1 MSASLEAYLARLYLD
16 RDTRAAFVADPRGAA
31 RQAGL
36 NETEAAT
43 LERVDRVGLELTAR
57 SLAAKRTQRTVRR
70 SWAWSFPPAL
80 ALAEVTRATLYFT
93 V

>member
-16 RDTRAAFVADPRGAA
+16 RDARAAFVADPRGAA

-43 LERVDRVGLELTAR
+43 L
-57 SLAAKRTQRTVRR
+57 
-70 SWAWSFPPAL
+70 
-80 ALAEVTRATLYFT
+80 
-93 V
+93 

>member
-16 RDTRAAFVADPRGAA
+16 RDARDAFVADPRGAA
-31 RQAGL
+31 HRAGL
-36 NETEAAT
+36 NEAEVAT

-70 SWAWSFPPAL
+70 SWLGRFLRRWRWP
-80 ALAEVTRATLYFT
+80 R
-93 V
+93 

>member
-16 RDTRAAFVADPRGAA
+16 RDARAAFVADLRGAA

-43 LERVDRVGLELTAR
+43 LERVDRVRLELTAR

-70 SWAWSFPPAL
+70 SWLGRFLRRWRWP
-80 ALAEVTRATLYFT
+80 R
-93 V
+93 